1 MRNPPWALRQSA
13 PSLPEGAAALGL
25 PHPTRSQWRETLR
38 RVWAS
43 QGARIG
49 VCILLFFVL
58 LALLAPVLMPYNP
71 AIDSNLAER
80 LQPPSRLHPAGT
92 DDLGRDELRRL
103 VYGARISLRVGLIAV
118 LIGASL
124 GTTLGL
130 ITGFWGGV
138 RVFVF
143 TLDALIMRCIDIMLA
158 FPGILLAIAVVA
170 MLGPSLDNTMLVI
183 GFLSIPGYT
192 RVMRSMVLSVS
203 NRDYIVAGRTLGAT
217 DRRLMLRHILPNC
230 LSPLIVQATLGVADA
245 ILTAAGLGFLGL
257 GAVPPTP
264 EWGAMISD
272 SLKYLTTAPYLIFFP
287 GLAVMLTVLAFNL
300 LGDGLR
306 DALDPQLRNR

>member
-1 MRNPPWALRQSA
+1 MAVLQERLKLSVPAIRPAQ
-13 PSLPEGAAALGL
+13 G
-25 PHPTRSQWRETLR
+25 QWRDLLSR
-38 RVWAS
+38 LWSSA
-43 QGARIG
+43 GARIG
-49 VCILLFFVL
+49 LVILVCFVF
-58 LALLAPVLMPYNP
+58 LALLAPVFLPYNP
-71 AIDSNLAER
+71 ATDSDLAQR
-80 LQPPSRLHPAGT
+80 LLPPSTLHPLGT

-103 VYGARISLRVGLIAV
+103 VYGARISLRIGLVAV

-130 ITGFWGGV
+130 ITGYWGKVKVIGL
-138 RVFVF
+138 
-143 TLDALIMRCIDIMLA
+143 TLDAIIMRFIDVMLA
-158 FPGILLAIAVVA
+158 FPGILLAIAIVA
-170 MLGPSLDNTMLVI
+170 VLGPGLNKTMVVI
-183 GFLSIPGYT
+183 GFLSTPGYA

-203 NRDYIVAGRTLGAT
+203 TRDYVLAGRTLGAS

-245 ILTAAGLGFLGL
+245 ILAAAGLGFLGL

-264 EWGAMISD
+264 EWGTMISD
-272 SLKYLTTAPYLIFFP
+272 SAKYLTTAPYLIFFP

-306 DALDPQLRNR
+306 DALDPQLRSR

>member
-1 MRNPPWALRQSA
+1 MALLQGR
-13 PSLPEGAAALGL
+13 LAATPALER
-25 PHPTRSQWRETLR
+25 RSGGRFADTCR
-38 RVWAS
+38 RIWAS
-43 QGARIG
+43 GGARVG
-49 VCILLFFVL
+49 LVILAIFVL
-58 LALLAPVLMPYNP
+58 LALLAPVIMPYNP
-71 AIDSNLAER
+71 ATDSNLAQR
-80 LQPPSRLHPAGT
+80 LQPPTRLHPFGT

-124 GTTLGL
+124 GTLVGL
-130 ITGFWGGV
+130 VAGFWGRL
-138 RVFVF
+138 RVGVF
-143 TLDALIMRCIDIMLA
+143 TVDAIVMRFIDIMLA

-183 GFLSIPGYT
+183 GFLSIPGYA
-192 RVMRSMVLSVS
+192 RVMRSMVLSVGS
-203 NRDYIVAGRTLGAT
+203 RDYILSGQAIGAS
-217 DRRLMLRHILPNC
+217 DLRLMARHILPNC
-230 LSPLIVQATLGVADA
+230 LSPLIVQATLGIADA

-287 GLAVMLTVLAFNL
+287 GLAVMFTVLAFNL